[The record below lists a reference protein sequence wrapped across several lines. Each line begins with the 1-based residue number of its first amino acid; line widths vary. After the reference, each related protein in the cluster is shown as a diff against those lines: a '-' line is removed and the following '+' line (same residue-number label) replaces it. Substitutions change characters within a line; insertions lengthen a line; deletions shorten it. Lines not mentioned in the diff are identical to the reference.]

1 MVPTPGGTAT
11 LSRDVRRPAARE
23 RRGDEATAAQ
33 DFLELSRLLDD
44 VERDHPDI
52 SATLRL
58 TLVRSRR
65 NYRDGWLDVDRFR
78 AVVAELTSTGRACL
92 ID

>member
-1 MVPTPGGTAT
+1 VEPTPGGTAT
-11 LSRDVRRPAARE
+11 LSRDARPHVSRDRRV
-23 RRGDEATAAQ
+23 DEATAAE
-33 DFLELSRLLDD
+33 DYLELSRLLDD
-44 VERDHPDI
+44 VEREHPDI

-78 AVVAELTSTGRACL
+78 VVVAELTSTGRACL
-92 ID
+92 VD